1 MPSILLAEDNELNR
15 NMLSRRLELRGFSV
29 ILATN
34 GLEAVRMAEDSLP
47 AIILMDMS
55 LPEIDGWEATRRLK
69 NNPRTAHIPVL
80 ALTAHAMPDDR
91 HKALAAGC
99 DDYDAKPVNFPQLLD
114 KIGALLARRTDKS
127 NSGTESV

>member
-1 MPSILLAEDNELNR
+1 M
-15 NMLSRRLELRGFSV
+15 
-29 ILATN
+29 
-34 GLEAVRMAEDSLP
+34 
-47 AIILMDMS
+47 
-55 LPEIDGWEATRRLK
+55 
-69 NNPRTAHIPVL
+69 L

>member
-55 LPEIDGWEATRRLK
+55 LPEIDG
-69 NNPRTAHIPVL
+69 
-80 ALTAHAMPDDR
+80 
-91 HKALAAGC
+91 
-99 DDYDAKPVNFPQLLD
+99 
-114 KIGALLARRTDKS
+114 
-127 NSGTESV
+127 